1 MNHAGH
7 ELHPT
12 VCAQE
17 LGLAFKIPITADDIV
32 GRIDA
37 FMSALTSSLQD
48 DGCKLIGHIKGF
60 LEVERNHPLFF
71 SVTSFEEKASYKGE
85 LPHEISKAKLT
96 INVIV
101 YGVEKANVERAIHEG
116 LEKHVMNN
124 GQG

>member
-1 MNHAGH
+1 MSHVGH

-17 LGLAFKIPITADDIV
+17 VGLAFKVPLPADELH

-37 FMSALTSSLQD
+37 FISALTSSLRD
-48 DGCKLIGHIKGF
+48 DGCQLIGHIKGL
-60 LEVERNHPLFF
+60 LEFEENEHLFF

-101 YGVEKANVERAIHEG
+101 YGVEQESVERAIREG
-116 LEKHVMNN
+116 FKRHVMTE
-124 GQG
+124 GPE

>member
-1 MNHAGH
+1 MSRVRH
-7 ELHPT
+7 ELQPT

-17 LGLAFKIPITADDIV
+17 VDLTFEVPLPADELY

-37 FMSALTSSLQD
+37 FISALTSSLQD
-48 DGCKLIGHIKGF
+48 DGCKLIGHIKGL
-60 LEVERNHPLFF
+60 LEVEGNEHLFF

-101 YGVEKANVERAIHEG
+101 YGVEQEGVERAVREG
-116 LEKHVMNN
+116 LERHIMTE
-124 GQG
+124 GPG